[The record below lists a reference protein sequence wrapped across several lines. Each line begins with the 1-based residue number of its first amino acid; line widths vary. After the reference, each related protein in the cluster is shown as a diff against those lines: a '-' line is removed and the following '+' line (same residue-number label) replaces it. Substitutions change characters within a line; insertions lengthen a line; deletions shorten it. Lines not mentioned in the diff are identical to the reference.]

1 MKKPVTYADT
11 LEFIYSRLPMYQR
24 IGPSAYKKDLTN
36 TLALCEMAGNPQEKL
51 TTVHIAGTNGKG
63 TTTHII
69 AGGLQAQG
77 YKTGVYTSPHYIDYR
92 ERIKING
99 LYIPKK
105 YVTGFIQRYY
115 DPILEIE
122 PSFFEL
128 SVALAFSW
136 FLEEQ
141 TDIAVIETGLGGR
154 LDSTNII
161 TPVLSVITNISFDHQ
176 AMLGNTLEAIAG
188 EKAGIIKADV
198 PVIIGEKQPSVI
210 SVFTQKAKE
219 VQAPLYFAE
228 DMVTLSKT
236 DSGFLSDTYDVFM
249 DKKLWIKGLKT
260 DLTGPFQSKNLITG
274 LCALHHLSER
284 FPVSPEKL
292 CTFFPSLKKSTGY
305 MGRWQI
311 SGTNPLI
318 IADAAHNEGGLS
330 IIMHEI
336 KKMPFAQLHIVF
348 GMVQDKDAAPVL
360 HLLPQQARYYFAKA
374 NVPRGRNAEELRTE
388 AYSYGLY
395 GKSYSSV
402 RKAFAAAKSCARPDD
417 IILVCG
423 SIFVVAEVLK

>member
-1 MKKPVTYADT
+1 
-11 LEFIYSRLPMYQR
+11 
-24 IGPSAYKKDLTN
+24 
-36 TLALCEMAGNPQEKL
+36 
-51 TTVHIAGTNGKG
+51 
-63 TTTHII
+63 
-69 AGGLQAQG
+69 
-77 YKTGVYTSPHYIDYR
+77 
-92 ERIKING
+92 
-99 LYIPKK
+99 
-105 YVTGFIQRYY
+105 
-115 DPILEIE
+115 
-122 PSFFEL
+122 
-128 SVALAFSW
+128 
-136 FLEEQ
+136 
-141 TDIAVIETGLGGR
+141 
-154 LDSTNII
+154 
-161 TPVLSVITNISFDHQ
+161 
-176 AMLGNTLEAIAG
+176 
-188 EKAGIIKADV
+188 
-198 PVIIGEKQPSVI
+198 
-210 SVFTQKAKE
+210 
-219 VQAPLYFAE
+219 
-228 DMVTLSKT
+228 
-236 DSGFLSDTYDVFM
+236 
-249 DKKLWIKGLKT
+249 
-260 DLTGPFQSKNLITG
+260 
-274 LCALHHLSER
+274 
-284 FPVSPEKL
+284 VSPEKL